1 LSGDGIYHMARDL
14 DEPIM
19 EPTVPEGLNI
29 IEWRMETKEEK
40 AKYIKAY
47 NAAFPEKPWN
57 VEGLEHFMKSDMW
70 ISGTTITAFMNGEI
84 VGSVMLYWKPEE
96 GEQGEKQGFTEHI
109 FVMPPWRKKG
119 VGSALIGMG
128 LSYLKKHGAKTA
140 FLEVRA
146 NNENA
151 LNVYKR
157 MGYRV
162 VKEQKVLEYT
172 F

>member
-1 LSGDGIYHMARDL
+1 
-14 DEPIM
+14 
-19 EPTVPEGLNI
+19 
-29 IEWRMETKEEK
+29 
-40 AKYIKAY
+40 
-47 NAAFPEKPWN
+47 
-57 VEGLEHFMKSDMW
+57 MKSDMW
-70 ISGTTITAFMNGEI
+70 ISRQRNGFMNGELWGVSCCI
-84 VGSVMLYWKPEE
+84 GNRKK
-96 GEQGEKQGFTEHI
+96 GNKEKSKDLRSTFL
-109 FVMPPWRKKG
+109 MPPWRKKG

-128 LSYLKKHGAKTA
+128 LSYLKTRCKTA

-172 F
+172 L